1 MIISIQEDIFNTKVT
16 GAQAI
21 IHQANCHCTMGSGIA
36 KDIRAKFPEAYEADC
51 RTTKGDIGKLGRASI
66 AAIANDKKAQYPN
79 LLYIVNLY
87 GQFKFGLDER
97 HTSYDALADG
107 FERIRKWALEQKI
120 KLLSVPF
127 RLGCNRAGGDW
138 QIVRSILDSVYANDP
153 AIVMLICENPALTN
167 GQVANRMS
175 K

>member
-1 MIISIQEDIFNTKVT
+1 MIIEVKEDIFDTKVT

-36 KDIRAKFPEAYEADC
+36 KDIRARFPEAYEADC
-51 RTTKGDIGKLGRASI
+51 RTKKGDIKKLGRASI
-66 AAIANDKKAQYPN
+66 APIADAVKVQYPN

-87 GQFKFGLDER
+87 GQFKFGVDER

-107 FERIRKWALEQKI
+107 FRRVRKWAIEQKI
-120 KLLSVPF
+120 KTLSVPF

-138 QIVRSILDSVYANDP
+138 SVVRSILNSVYANDP
-153 AIVMLICENPALTN
+153 EIVMLICENPALTN
-167 GQVANRMS
+167 GQVMNRMS